1 MTDTPDATAF
11 LDLTGEVDRA
21 AVHDLFDR
29 AEELRLRRAS
39 HIHVDLSEI
48 TSIDPTDAAAVLF
61 TLVRLRRSGSDVR
74 VAGLRHPTLVDT
86 AREVL
91 VLDEIETITD

>member
-1 MTDTPDATAF
+1 MPHAPDETAF
-11 LDLTGEVDRA
+11 LDLAGEVDRA

-39 HIHVDLSEI
+39 HIHVDLSRI
-48 TSIDPTDAAAVLF
+48 TAIDATDAAAVLF
-61 TLVRLRRSGSDVR
+61 TLVRLRRSGSAVR

-86 AREVL
+86 ARDVL
-91 VLDEIETITD
+91 VLDEIETISD